1 MDTTK
6 MLLCTYVSQVLVVR
20 IFGGIRLEHV
30 LRKICDRWDNLC
42 IGSFSLSY
50 VLDGSDCK
58 LDNEESFDNM
68 LYLYPTTDRI
78 HAKVEEIKSCS
89 GRTVGSI
96 SSGGTLGSI
105 SSRVE
110 VGSSSGAVTII
121 EREEPLEEF
130 CRHAETRFLTAGW
143 ANLIHEVGQVFIGGV
158 RDFRRS
164 LQRYAIEN
172 GFMYDLVKNDK
183 YRVTAKCSI
192 SSCGWCVH
200 AILDR
205 SSKQFWIKKLVN
217 EHGCGSTYRTNKHKR
232 VTSSLVASEVT
243 SMVQKKNNTSPTDL
257 LDLFLDKYGLDLSYH
272 HAWLG
277 VEKARG
283 EIFGDYES
291 SFDKLRWYVEAA
303 KIANPGSLLKLEV
316 DPVSKEFS
324 RFFVSFNACI
334 TGFNHCRPFLCLD
347 GTHLKGR
354 FKGCL
359 LAATGKDAD
368 QENDCN
374 WLWFL
379 RILKTILS
387 TRPITFISD
396 RNHGLVSNI
405 PAVFPDC
412 HHAYCLYHLQFN
424 LKDHFPGRF
433 WQGYRNRLVKLF
445 NAIAYAPSVSAYMI
459 CEAEFYEHGGDK
471 AKTFIA
477 SVPKQHWTNAY
488 FQGHRYGEMS
498 SSAIE
503 SFNNWI
509 LAARL
514 MPIRNLVEELRS
526 KIMIQ
531 MSCRREEASRWVSQI
546 CPDMDAKLAKRIDK
560 GRSWRI
566 YKSKTGLYE
575 VKSVPAVLVN
585 LKEGTCSC
593 GAWQYNGFLCAHAAT
608 VLVKTCGAEGSL
620 AGYIDPFY
628 HVEAYRLTY
637 QDNIHPVL
645 AMDIPDFT
653 EGSTRVIKAPKNRR
667 QAGRPC
673 VKRIRSRGEEQSSAR
688 PMKCARC
695 HKLSHHNR
703 RTCKEATDD

>member
-1 MDTTK
+1 

-78 HAKVEEIKSCS
+78 HAK
-89 GRTVGSI
+89 
-96 SSGGTLGSI
+96 
-105 SSRVE
+105 
-110 VGSSSGAVTII
+110 
-121 EREEPLEEF
+121 
-130 CRHAETRFLTAGW
+130 
-143 ANLIHEVGQVFIGGV
+143 
-158 RDFRRS
+158 
-164 LQRYAIEN
+164 
-172 GFMYDLVKNDK
+172 
-183 YRVTAKCSI
+183 
-192 SSCGWCVH
+192 
-200 AILDR
+200 
-205 SSKQFWIKKLVN
+205 
-217 EHGCGSTYRTNKHKR
+217 
-232 VTSSLVASEVT
+232 
-243 SMVQKKNNTSPTDL
+243 
-257 LDLFLDKYGLDLSYH
+257 
-272 HAWLG
+272 
-277 VEKARG
+277 
-283 EIFGDYES
+283 
-291 SFDKLRWYVEAA
+291 
-303 KIANPGSLLKLEV
+303 
-316 DPVSKEFS
+316 
-324 RFFVSFNACI
+324 
-334 TGFNHCRPFLCLD
+334 
-347 GTHLKGR
+347 
-354 FKGCL
+354 
-359 LAATGKDAD
+359 
-368 QENDCN
+368 
-374 WLWFL
+374 
-379 RILKTILS
+379 
-387 TRPITFISD
+387 
-396 RNHGLVSNI
+396 
-405 PAVFPDC
+405 
-412 HHAYCLYHLQFN
+412 
-424 LKDHFPGRF
+424 DHFPGRF
-433 WQGYRNRLVKLF
+433 RQGYRNRLVKLF

-514 MPIRNLVEELRS
+514 MPIMNLVEELRS

-560 GRSWRI
+560 GRSWRV

-585 LKEGTCSC
+585 LEEGTCSC

-608 VLVKTCGAEGSL
+608 VLVKACGAEGSL

>member
-1 MDTTK
+1 

-68 LYLYPTTDRI
+68 VYLYPTTDRI

-110 VGSSSGAVTII
+110 V

-257 LDLFLDKYGLDLSYH
+257 
-272 HAWLG
+272 
-277 VEKARG
+277 
-283 EIFGDYES
+283 

-324 RFFVSFNACI
+324 RLFVSFNACI

-359 LAATGKDAD
+359 LAATGKD
-368 QENDCN
+368 
-374 WLWFL
+374 
-379 RILKTILS
+379 ILKTILS

-412 HHAYCLYHLQFN
+412 HHTYCLYHLQFN

-433 WQGYRNRLVKLF
+433 RQGYRNRLVKLF

-514 MPIRNLVEELRS
+514 MPIMNLVEELRS

-560 GRSWRI
+560 GRSWRV

-585 LKEGTCSC
+585 LEEGTCSC

-645 AMDIPDFT
+645 AMDILDFT

>member
-68 LYLYPTTDRI
+68 LYLYPTTDRM

-110 VGSSSGAVTII
+110 VGSSSGAVTVI

-143 ANLIHEVGQVFIGGV
+143 ANLIHEVGQVFTGGV

-243 SMVQKKNNTSPTDL
+243 SMVLKKNNTSPTDL

-324 RFFVSFNACI
+324 RLFVSFNACI

-368 QENDCN
+368 QVDFMTNRIDVIT
-374 WLWFL
+374 LTLVFL
-379 RILKTILS
+379 SS
-387 TRPITFISD
+387 TFP
-396 RNHGLVSNI
+396 L
-405 PAVFPDC
+405 PAHTMPPPLIVAAFFV
-412 HHAYCLYHLQFN
+412 L
-424 LKDHFPGRF
+424 DHFPGRF
-433 WQGYRNRLVKLF
+433 RQGYRNRLVKLF

-514 MPIRNLVEELRS
+514 MPIMNLVEELRS

-560 GRSWRI
+560 GRSWRV

-585 LKEGTCSC
+585 LEERTCSC

-620 AGYIDPFY
+620 ASYIDPFY

>member
-1 MDTTK
+1 M
-6 MLLCTYVSQVLVVR
+6 
-20 IFGGIRLEHV
+20 
-30 LRKICDRWDNLC
+30 
-42 IGSFSLSY
+42 
-50 VLDGSDCK
+50 
-58 LDNEESFDNM
+58 
-68 LYLYPTTDRI
+68 
-78 HAKVEEIKSCS
+78 
-89 GRTVGSI
+89 
-96 SSGGTLGSI
+96 
-105 SSRVE
+105 
-110 VGSSSGAVTII
+110 
-121 EREEPLEEF
+121 
-130 CRHAETRFLTAGW
+130 
-143 ANLIHEVGQVFIGGV
+143 
-158 RDFRRS
+158 
-164 LQRYAIEN
+164 
-172 GFMYDLVKNDK
+172 
-183 YRVTAKCSI
+183 
-192 SSCGWCVH
+192 
-200 AILDR
+200 
-205 SSKQFWIKKLVN
+205 
-217 EHGCGSTYRTNKHKR
+217 
-232 VTSSLVASEVT
+232 
-243 SMVQKKNNTSPTDL
+243 DL

-324 RFFVSFNACI
+324 RLFVSFNACI

-359 LAATGKDAD
+359 FAATGKDAD
-368 QENDCN
+368 QDIHIYLSACSMIGIRQNLVMVGLRSEHLVSRQALCVTFWGLFPLAFAIVNAENDCN

-405 PAVFPDC
+405 PTVFPDC

-433 WQGYRNRLVKLF
+433 RKGYRNRLVKLF

-459 CEAEFYEHGGDK
+459 CEAKFYEHGGDK

-509 LAARL
+509 LDAQL
-514 MPIRNLVEELRS
+514 MPIMNLVEELRS

-531 MSCRREEASRWVSQI
+531 MSRRREEASRWVSQI

-560 GRSWRI
+560 GRSWRV

-585 LKEGTCSC
+585 LEEGTCSC
-593 GAWQYNGFLCAHAAT
+593 GTWQYNGFLCAHAAT

-637 QDNIHPVL
+637 QDNIHPIL

-653 EGSTRVIKAPKNRR
+653 QGSTRVIKAPKNRR

-703 RTCKEATDD
+703 RTCKGATDD

>member
-1 MDTTK
+1 
-6 MLLCTYVSQVLVVR
+6 MLLCRYVSQVLVVR
-20 IFGGIRLEHV
+20 ISGGIRLEHV
-30 LRKICDRWDNLC
+30 LRKICDMWDNLC
-42 IGSFSLSY
+42 IGSFSLFY

-78 HAKVEEIKSCS
+78 YATVEEIKSCS
-89 GRTVGSI
+89 GQTVGSI

-105 SSRVE
+105 SSGVE
-110 VGSSSGAVTII
+110 VGSSIGAVAVV

-130 CRHAETRFLTAGW
+130 CRHAETRYLTAGW
-143 ANLIHEVGQVFIGGV
+143 ANLIHEVGQVFTGGV
-158 RDFRRS
+158 RDFRAS

-172 GFMYDLVKNDK
+172 GFMYDFVKNDQ

-192 SSCGWCVH
+192 SSCGWRVH

-205 SSKQFWIKKLVN
+205 SNKEFRIKELVN

-243 SMVQKKNNTSPTDL
+243 SLVRTKNNTSPMDL
-257 LDLFLDKYGLDLSYH
+257 LDLFTDKYGLDLSYH
-272 HAWLG
+272 HVWLG

-324 RFFVSFNACI
+324 RLFVSFNACI

-368 QENDCN
+368 Q
-374 WLWFL
+374 
-379 RILKTILS
+379 
-387 TRPITFISD
+387 
-396 RNHGLVSNI
+396 G
-405 PAVFPDC
+405 
-412 HHAYCLYHLQFN
+412 
-424 LKDHFPGRF
+424 HFPGRF
-433 WQGYRNRLVKLF
+433 RQGYRNRLVKLF

-459 CEAEFYEHGGDK
+459 CEAKFYEHGGDK

-514 MPIRNLVEELRS
+514 MPIMNLVEELRS

-531 MSCRREEASRWVSQI
+531 MLRRREEASRWVSQI

-560 GRSWRI
+560 GRSWRV

-585 LKEGTCSC
+585 LEQGTCSC
-593 GAWQYNGFLCAHAAT
+593 GGWQYNGFLCAHAAT
-608 VLVKTCGAEGSL
+608 VLVKSCGAEGSL
-620 AGYIDPFY
+620 VGYIDPFY

-637 QDNIHPVL
+637 QDNIHPIL

-673 VKRIRSRGEEQSSAR
+673 VKRICSRGEEQSFAR

>member
-1 MDTTK
+1 
-6 MLLCTYVSQVLVVR
+6 MLLCRYVSQVLVVR

-42 IGSFSLSY
+42 IDSFSLFY

-78 HAKVEEIKSCS
+78 YGTVEEIKSCS
-89 GRTVGSI
+89 GQTVGSI

-105 SSRVE
+105 SSGVE
-110 VGSSSGAVTII
+110 VGSSIGAVAVV

-130 CRHAETRFLTAGW
+130 CRHAETRYLTAGW
-143 ANLIHEVGQVFIGGV
+143 ANLIHEVGQVFTGGV
-158 RDFRRS
+158 RDFRAS

-172 GFMYDLVKNDK
+172 GFMYDFVKNDQ

-192 SSCGWCVH
+192 SSCGWRVH

-205 SSKQFWIKKLVN
+205 SNKEFRIKELGLIIVDHSFALMGHISKADSRGVFLLPQEKMQIKINVSL
-217 EHGCGSTYRTNKHKR
+217 TRT
-232 VTSSLVASEVT
+232 TSKWSSI
-243 SMVQKKNNTSPTDL
+243 
-257 LDLFLDKYGLDLSYH
+257 LFLFV
-272 HAWLG
+272 LG
-277 VEKARG
+277 
-283 EIFGDYES
+283 F
-291 SFDKLRWYVEAA
+291 SFCVACLFPLAFAIV
-303 KIANPGSLLKLEV
+303 
-316 DPVSKEFS
+316 
-324 RFFVSFNACI
+324 NA
-334 TGFNHCRPFLCLD
+334 
-347 GTHLKGR
+347 
-354 FKGCL
+354 
-359 LAATGKDAD
+359 
-368 QENDCN
+368 ENDCN

-387 TRPITFISD
+387 PRPISFISD

-405 PAVFPDC
+405 PAVFPDS

-433 WQGYRNRLVKLF
+433 RQGYRNRLVKLF

-459 CEAEFYEHGGDK
+459 CEAKFYEHGGDK

-514 MPIRNLVEELRS
+514 MPIMNLVEELRS

-531 MSCRREEASRWVSQI
+531 MSRRREEASRWVSQI
-546 CPDMDAKLAKRIDK
+546 CPDMDAKLAKRINK
-560 GRSWRI
+560 GRSWRV

-585 LKEGTCSC
+585 LEQGTCSC
-593 GAWQYNGFLCAHAAT
+593 GGWQYNGFLCAHAAT
-608 VLVKTCGAEGSL
+608 VLVKSCGAEGSL
-620 AGYIDPFY
+620 VGHIDPFY
-628 HVEAYRLTY
+628 HVEANRLTY
-637 QDNIHPVL
+637 QDNIHPIL

-673 VKRIRSRGEEQSSAR
+673 VKRIRSRGEEQSFAR